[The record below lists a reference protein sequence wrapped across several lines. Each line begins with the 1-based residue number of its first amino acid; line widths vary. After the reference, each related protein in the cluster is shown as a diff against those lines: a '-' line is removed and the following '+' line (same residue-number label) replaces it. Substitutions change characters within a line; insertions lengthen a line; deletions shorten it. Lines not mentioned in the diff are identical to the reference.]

1 VTESTSTGALL
12 RTARRKRRVSI
23 ERAAE
28 ETRIRADFLMR
39 MESDEFDFLA
49 PAYVRGFLKTY
60 TRFLGLDT
68 TSFVGEF
75 DRHHGS
81 SRADTAAIVA
91 IDRRTRR
98 APKQPRKRFSSW
110 GVAAALA
117 SAVLLFLGVLGL
129 VQGTPDEAGG
139 PERTAQGGGQG
150 SPGPRSE
157 SRTNSAKKA
166 SPRPSPSPSDTA
178 LALEEG
184 IDLRV
189 VAANDRCWMQAYVDG
204 AETPQLILELGQSHS
219 YHAEEDITL
228 LLGNAQGV
236 ELVVNGRNIGSP
248 GGIVKTIKLPD
259 DIDSLV

>member
-1 VTESTSTGALL
+1 MTESTSTGALL

-60 TRFLGLDT
+60 TRFLGLDS
-68 TSFVGEF
+68 TSFLEEF

-110 GVAAALA
+110 GVAATLA

-129 VQGTPDEAGG
+129 LQGTPEEAGPG
-139 PERTAQGGGQG
+139 RTAQSGQG

-157 SRTNSAKKA
+157 TRAEPEKKSA
-166 SPRPSPSPSDTA
+166 PRPSPSPTDTA

-204 AETPQLILELGQSHS
+204 AETPQLILELGDSHS
-219 YHAEEDITL
+219 YHAEKDITL

>member
-1 VTESTSTGALL
+1 VTDPTSTGALL
-12 RTARRKRRVSI
+12 RNARRKRRVAI

-49 PAYVRGFLKTY
+49 PAYVRGFLKAY
-60 TRFLGLDT
+60 ARFLGLDP
-68 TSFVGEF
+68 VPLLEEF
-75 DRHHGS
+75 DRDHGTGK
-81 SRADTAAIVA
+81 ADTASIVA
-91 IDRRTRR
+91 LDRRVRR

-110 GVAAALA
+110 GVAATLA
-117 SAVLLFLGVLGL
+117 SAALLFLGVLGL
-129 VQGTPDEAGG
+129 LQGPSNEGG
-139 PERTAQGGGQG
+139 GVGRTAQRTEET
-150 SPGPRSE
+150 PGPQSE
-157 SRTNSAKKA
+157 PSNEPAEK
-166 SPRPSPSPSDTA
+166 PSPSASPAPSDTA

-204 AETPQLILELGQSHS
+204 TETPQLILELGQSQS
-219 YHAEEDITL
+219 YHAEKDITL

>member
-1 VTESTSTGALL
+1 
-12 RTARRKRRVSI
+12 
-23 ERAAE
+23 
-28 ETRIRADFLMR
+28 
-39 MESDEFDFLA
+39 
-49 PAYVRGFLKTY
+49 
-60 TRFLGLDT
+60 
-68 TSFVGEF
+68 
-75 DRHHGS
+75 
-81 SRADTAAIVA
+81 
-91 IDRRTRR
+91 
-98 APKQPRKRFSSW
+98 
-110 GVAAALA
+110 VAATLA

-129 VQGTPDEAGG
+129 VQGTPEEAGG
-139 PERTAQGGGQG
+139 GRTAQGGES
-150 SPGPRSE
+150 SPGARPQSNGDP
-157 SRTNSAKKA
+157 TKKS

-219 YHAEEDITL
+219 YHAEKDITL

-248 GGIVKTIKLPD
+248 GGVVKTIKLPD

>member
-1 VTESTSTGALL
+1 MTESTSTGALL

-60 TRFLGLDT
+60 TRFLGLDS
-68 TSFVGEF
+68 TSFLDEF

-110 GVAAALA
+110 GVAATLA

-139 PERTAQGGGQG
+139 PGRTAQGGQG
-150 SPGPRSE
+150 SPGPRSD
-157 SRTNSAKKA
+157 SRAEPEKKS
-166 SPRPSPSPSDTA
+166 SPRPSPSPTDTA

-204 AETPQLILELGQSHS
+204 AETPQLILELGDSHS
-219 YHAEEDITL
+219 YHAEQDITL